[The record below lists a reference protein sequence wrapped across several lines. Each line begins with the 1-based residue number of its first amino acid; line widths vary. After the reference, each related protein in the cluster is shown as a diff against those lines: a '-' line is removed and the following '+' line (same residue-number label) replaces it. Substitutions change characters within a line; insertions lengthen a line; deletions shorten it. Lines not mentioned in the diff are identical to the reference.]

1 MKIAIFILFLCLLCL
16 YIYPFLCYSKIT
28 FKKKYTIKHDT
39 KLYTYNSSISK
50 ENGDYV
56 VYSRVDN
63 AVDSTKKRETY
74 LGITILDQHFNIKNQ
89 YMKSQNRDGNVI
101 EDLRVFFYKNQKYFI
116 GSMYELFL
124 NKTVLNKFRPVI
136 LCNDKIIEIVEDNQ
150 LLYNN
155 KNLIPFM
162 VNDNLYIIK
171 NHNPLEIIKVI
182 EITDKCYTIPHYKA
196 KYNSLFPKL
205 RGNTLYIPF
214 KENKMIGITH
224 IFNTSFSRNY
234 VHYITVIDI
243 TDINHPYIEKI
254 SDPLCFTGL
263 CGIEFI
269 MGFIESYDKNS
280 YIVTLGKNDKSCYI
294 VEISKEYVY
303 ELLNGKTG

>member
-1 MKIAIFILFLCLLCL
+1 MKIVLYIFLFLLCL
-16 YIYPFLCYSKIT
+16 YIYPFFCYSNIT
-28 FKKKYTIKHDT
+28 LKKKYTIKHDT

-63 AVDSTKKRETY
+63 MVDFIEKREIY

-89 YMKSQNRDGNVI
+89 YMKNQNRDENVI

-116 GSMYELFL
+116 GSMYEL
-124 NKTVLNKFRPVI
+124 VLNNILLNNSFRPVI
-136 LCNDKIIEIVEDNQ
+136 LHNDRIIEIVEDNE
-150 LLYNN
+150 LLYKN
-155 KNLIPFM
+155 KNLVPFI
-162 VNDNLYIIK
+162 VNDDLYIIK

-196 KYNSLFPKL
+196 KYNSLFPNL

-224 IFNTSFSRNY
+224 IFNTSFFVFKNY
-234 VHYITVIDI
+234 VHYITIIDI

-254 SDPLCFTGL
+254 SDPLCFSGL

-269 MGFIESYDKNS
+269 MGFIESYDKSS
-280 YIVTLGKNDKSCYI
+280 YIVTLGKNDRSCHI

-303 ELLNGKTG
+303 ELLK